1 MRVCAYIQKRVS
13 FILERV
19 RDMESYLMPV
29 RLCTYVM
36 FMLHRTVADDLKS
49 GKHVQAELFPSVTVY
64 FSDIVGFTLIASE
77 STPMQVTLYTLLHV
91 RLSVCL
97 STCLRI

>member
-1 MRVCAYIQKRVS
+1 
-13 FILERV
+13 
-19 RDMESYLMPV
+19 MPI

-77 STPMQVTLYTLLHV
+77 STPMQVTLYYNNDVH
-91 RLSVCL
+91 LSYKPKYDIL
-97 STCLRI
+97 YTCRA